1 MEYVNKLKH
10 QVSEFWNSR
19 NKVQKISLIL
29 GALLVILT
37 AGLLGYFIS
46 RPSYSPLFTNLSMQD
61 AGEIV
66 KRLEDMKI
74 PYKIADGGKTILV
87 ESKDVYK
94 TRLNLAQE
102 GLPKGGVLGFSDIFN
117 KTKLGTTDWE
127 RQLQYT
133 QALQGELT
141 RTIEEMEQVESARVH
156 IVQPRE
162 SLFIE
167 PNAQKEPS
175 AAVFLKLKPG
185 VEIAEEEIRGIINL
199 VAHSVEGL
207 KPENITIVDE
217 FGRVLS
223 NIPLSE
229 EQNTKEEINSQLVIQ
244 NNFQKQLQANV
255 QSLLEQIF
263 GPGNVAVRVNAQLNF
278 DKKTVESRLFTPVSS
293 ETGDGILR
301 SVQELREHFSG
312 TGSVPTGNPGTGTNI
327 PGYQQPNTNGT
338 SNYQKT
344 EVIRNYE
351 MNESKENVTVAPG
364 TVKKLTVSV
373 VVNRDL
379 NDEEKDKIATLVG
392 NAIGYDIQRDQ
403 ITVEGMTFNNQ
414 LADILSKQLAEENQ
428 RREMQRLLII
438 ISAIAAA
445 ILFIIA
451 HRIIAMKRRRM
462 EEEKLAYELAAAQ
475 QAASQLS
482 DDVSADNRE
491 VFSEIEKL
499 ARKRPEDVA
508 KILRTWLN
516 EE

>member
-1 MEYVNKLKH
+1 MEFINNFKRQAK
-10 QVSEFWNSR
+10 EFWESR
-19 NKVQKISLIL
+19 NRAQKIKLLLSASLLIL
-29 GALLVILT
+29 IVGF
-37 AGLLGYFIS
+37 LGYFAS
-46 RPSYSPLFTNLSMQD
+46 RPNYVPLYSNLSERD

-66 KRLEDMKI
+66 KKLEDMKI
-74 PYKIADGGKTILV
+74 PYKLSDGGKTILADA
-87 ESKDVYK
+87 KDVYK
-94 TRLNLAQE
+94 IRLDLARE
-102 GLPKGGVLGFSDIFN
+102 GLPKGGVLGFNDIFS
-117 KTKLGTTDWE
+117 KTKLGTTEWE
-127 RQLQYT
+127 KQLQYT

-156 IVQPRE
+156 IVQPQK

-167 PNAQKEPS
+167 PNEQKEPS

-185 VEIAEEEIRGIINL
+185 VEITEEETRGILNL
-199 VAHSVEGL
+199 IAHSIEGL

-229 EQNTKEEINSQLVIQ
+229 EQNTKEVVNSQLAIQ
-244 NNFQKQLQANV
+244 NNFQKQLQASV

-278 DKKTVESRLFTPVSS
+278 DKKIVENTLFLPVSS
-293 ETGDGILR
+293 ETGEGILR
-301 SVQELREHFSG
+301 SVQELKEHFSG
-312 TGSVPTGNPGTGTNI
+312 AGNVPIGNPGTDTNI
-327 PGYQQPNTNGT
+327 PGYMQLNTDGT

-351 MNESKENVTVAPG
+351 VNESKENLTVAPG
-364 TVKKLTVSV
+364 TVKKITVSV
-373 VVNRDL
+373 VINRDL
-379 NDEEKDKIATLVG
+379 NDEEKNKIATLVG

-414 LADILSKQLAEENQ
+414 LADILSKQLTEENQ
-428 RREMQRLLII
+428 RKERQRMLII
-438 ISAIAAA
+438 ISAAAAA

-451 HRIIAMKRRRM
+451 YRIATERRRRM
-462 EEEKLAYELAAAQ
+462 EEERLAHELAAAQ
-475 QAASQLS
+475 QAASQ
-482 DDVSADNRE
+482 VSEEKQE
-491 VFSEIEKL
+491 VFSDIEKL
-499 ARKRPEDVA
+499 ARRRPEDVA